1 MKIGIKQ
8 RKNCLIDEEKLF
20 FPIGMQTGFK

>member
-8 RKNCLIDEEKLF
+8 RIINPK
-20 FPIGMQTGFK
+20 T